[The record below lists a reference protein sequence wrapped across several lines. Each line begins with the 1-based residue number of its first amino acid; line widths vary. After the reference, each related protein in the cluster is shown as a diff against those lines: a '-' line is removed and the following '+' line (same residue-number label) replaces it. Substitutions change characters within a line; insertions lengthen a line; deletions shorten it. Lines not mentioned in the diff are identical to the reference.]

1 MPLGGPRWAMSN
13 DLHMRI
19 SAAFCPGEQL
29 LCGWLPHQGW
39 QEVGAVFFLLSTGSI
54 HQGAV

>member
-1 MPLGGPRWAMSN
+1 MIYMCDFLMF
-13 DLHMRI
+13 

-29 LCGWLPHQGW
+29 LCGWLPLQGW
-39 QEVGAVFFLLSTGSI
+39 QEVGAAFFSLSTACI